1 MSKCQRCYV
10 ENFRPRSKYK
20 GVMTIDRIFL
30 VEYIGIGKFE
40 LALALCDGTAV
51 MHVQR
56 HS

>member
-1 MSKCQRCYV
+1 
-10 ENFRPRSKYK
+10 
-20 GVMTIDRIFL
+20 MTIDRIFL